1 VRDKDIQKIGK
12 EERGFK
18 RNQDEKVRV
27 NQSLGKKKLERKNTL
42 IFNVPTLCRNKICFG
57 SYVHR

>member
-18 RNQDEKVRV
+18 RNQDEKVRES
-27 NQSLGKKKLERKNTL
+27 QSLGKKIRKKKHINLQCTYL
-42 IFNVPTLCRNKICFG
+42 VQK
-57 SYVHR
+57 